1 MALQAKIDKERIA
14 LNKGANQT
22 DKAAFKDRKAN
33 LARLQNEFVRVQGVL
48 KDFGDVTKE
57 VSAVQARLS
66 KVQAERETRRGFI
79 KEFAFGDTDQRKQ
92 MLQAR
97 SGAMFASRTG
107 NINAV
112 PEQLRGAVGSLL
124 DRFKDV
130 RLPEFGGR
138 TGDELSKVL
147 EANVLRQMGASEQM
161 ISAVLQE
168 MPEEEKLINELKILG
183 LQEQQASLANLAI
196 QAQQQNVFHQRL
208 MEWADRLD
216 ASLKRLGGEAE
227 TRGAV
232 ALGSQ
237 HGGVGP
243 GGRGVLSGKR
253 KSGRIGGKPGIVK
266 NLTLVGKK

>member
-1 MALQAKIDKERIA
+1 MRDVERITFWFHR
-14 LNKGANQT
+14 LPGSLRR
-22 DKAAFKDRKAN
+22 FRVHRDR
-33 LARLQNEFVRVQGVL
+33 
-48 KDFGDVTKE
+48 
-57 VSAVQARLS
+57 VSAVQSRLS

-97 SGAMFASRTG
+97 SGAMLASRTG

-112 PEQLRGAVGSLL
+112 PEKLRGAVSNLL
-124 DRFKDV
+124 DKFKDV

-138 TGDELSKVL
+138 TGDELSKIL

-196 QAQQQNVFHQRL
+196 
-208 MEWADRLD
+208 
-216 ASLKRLGGEAE
+216 
-227 TRGAV
+227 
-232 ALGSQ
+232 
-237 HGGVGP
+237 
-243 GGRGVLSGKR
+243 
-253 KSGRIGGKPGIVK
+253 
-266 NLTLVGKK
+266 